1 MLRSSLLFIIV
12 NIVFMNKILFFHPRN
27 DFTGSTRVL
36 SNIIESDYSK
46 QTVTVITVNNGQG
59 FLSELYNV
67 KIAAI
72 YSPQYR
78 GKNIPVITPVIWRLH
93 ALMLALFYGLRFNVF
108 YINTIIPFYAAIV
121 ARLYRKQIIYH
132 VHEKFIQKNLYV
144 NVAEYV
150 FNHCLAKRIYVS
162 EYVKNQYK
170 LKKGCESIVRYNSL
184 PQSFLSK
191 VQIIPVEH
199 RSRKVVLMISSLT
212 KAKGIFTFISLAE
225 TMPEFTFKLLIS
237 ANDEEI
243 KRFLFGKQIPIN
255 LDIISAQKNVHP
267 YLQSSDLI
275 VNLSIPQL
283 WVETFGMT
291 ILEAMAYGI
300 PAIVPNV
307 GGPLELVI
315 DGYNGYCVDVTNI
328 DEVKNAAI
336 KSFDKD
342 NYFRLVDNALNRLK
356 RFI

>member
-1 MLRSSLLFIIV
+1 
-12 NIVFMNKILFFHPRN
+12 MNKVLFFHPRN

-59 FLSELYNV
+59 FLSELHNV
-67 KIAAI
+67 KIVAI

-132 VHEKFIQKNLYV
+132 IHEKFIQKNLYV

-170 LKKGCESIVRYNSL
+170 FKKGCESIVRYNSL

-191 VQIIPVEH
+191 VQIVPTEL

-212 KAKGIFTFISLAE
+212 KVKGIFTFISLAE
-225 TMPEFTFKLLIS
+225 TMPEYTFKLLIS
-237 ANDEEI
+237 ANSEKIE
-243 KRFLFGKQIPIN
+243 RFLSGIQIPIN
-255 LDIISAQKNVHP
+255 LEIISAQKDIHP

-283 WVETFGMT
+283 CVETFGMT

-300 PAIVPNV
+300 PAIVPNI

-328 DEVKNAAI
+328 AEVKEKIMQVFNE
-336 KSFDKD
+336 D
-342 NYFRLVDNALNRLK
+342 NYNIFVHNALNNVK
-356 RFI
+356 KFI